1 MHACL
6 QSAVDL
12 SELLELLSSVE
23 RKLTSDPRFPKLVAD
38 HDMRLRGSV
47 ARKRPA
53 RAAAREYGYGARPLA
68 FAIDART
75 HAMHVSDQ
83 QPTHDDMLAEAA
95 ATELPPPCCRG
106 GARGS
111 AAAGAEAPG
120 LPPVRAGS
128 AQGAGGGAAAGSPGD
143 AAGALGERSVS
154 AICVAP
160 RLFRLRFTY
169 PGRVCSGQAIR
180 VRVEIMGLIMTR
192 TTILHF
198 CDPIISPPAPVLR
211 AEAARQDVIDR
222 RTTGAA
228 SASSPQSMHGGG
240 GRPGVGPESSS
251 LLSAGYMVVGASG
264 SHMSAG
270 SMPTPE
276 RQLTHDLQ
284 RVFHSEQRPMQMSR
298 GGGAPQ
304 PSGSSSEQPPPAAVG
319 PGQPSSHQ

>member
-1 MHACL
+1 VQL
-6 QSAVDL
+6 QAHLEMLRGLWVSAPSPPSAWHPGHNDAPCPP
-12 SELLELLSSVE
+12 
-23 RKLTSDPRFPKLVAD
+23 LTS
-38 HDMRLRGSV
+38 H
-47 ARKRPA
+47 
-53 RAAAREYGYGARPLA
+53 GASIMLHQR
-68 FAIDART
+68 R
-75 HAMHVSDQ
+75 VS
-83 QPTHDDMLAEAA
+83 
-95 ATELPPPCCRG
+95 TE
-106 GARGS
+106 
-111 AAAGAEAPG
+111 
-120 LPPVRAGS
+120 
-128 AQGAGGGAAAGSPGD
+128 
-143 AAGALGERSVS
+143 
-154 AICVAP
+154 I
-160 RLFRLRFTY
+160 Y
-169 PGRVCSGQAIR
+169 PGRACSGQAIR

-211 AEAARQDVIDR
+211 AEAACQDVIDR

-228 SASSPQSMHGGG
+228 SASSPQAMHGGG